1 MRGVGWEGGSGGRR
15 AKYTWLIHAA
25 VQQKL
30 TQHCKAIIILQLKIN
45 LKNKIQI
52 NNRTK
57 QNKEEEERKG
67 QLSRVTLSRFL
78 QVSTE

>member
-1 MRGVGWEGGSGGRR
+1 MNLQ
-15 AKYTWLIHAA
+15 LIHFA

-30 TQHCKAIIILQLKIN
+30 THCFKAIILQLKIN
-45 LKNKIQI
+45 LKNKIQK
-52 NNRTK
+52 NNRSK
-57 QNKEEEERKG
+57 QNTEEEERKG